1 MKCAGSLSI
10 LILVQKCSSPKTLV
24 RFTLVMAGLH
34 EQLESLEEVQ
44 KLPDESQKKFEFD
57 FQEKLASSE
66 RNFAK
71 AWIDVVGYNLDRTPP
86 WHNEPYLRQVDLYRI
101 LNN

>member
-1 MKCAGSLSI
+1 MLE
-10 LILVQKCSSPKTLV
+10 LTP
-24 RFTLVMAGLH
+24 VMAGLH

-71 AWIDVVGYNLDRTPP
+71 A
-86 WHNEPYLRQVDLYRI
+86 
-101 LNN
+101 